1 MLNSSYHRALGIRL
15 IERAVRASEGG
26 YPLIELQ
33 YGADELAEALEGLDR
48 ILDLMPFYY
57 AEAGMLPEAE
67 RTVDELLRSL
77 STDDSGYTHGEVNYL
92 AGYVFECVGRYR
104 EAAHHYLIGQWYS
117 TAAFEGFEDGLGDL
131 YERIADND
139 IRRFEPGS
147 GPHMPLAA
155 SGIRAFGK
163 TPLDGDRLGG
173 DLLLVL
179 FWGTWNQRSIAQVE
193 MLDAMAESLRES
205 GISSLAVAVQEPA
218 RTFVRS
224 TGRTMF
230 SRFLEDHPV
239 KILLARAELETI
251 DRLEL
256 VGLPTTFLIDAGGRL
271 LARQL
276 SFDIQPGAWAMQWR
290 DVIAAELERLWTANK
305 RQ

>member
-1 MLNSSYHRALGIRL
+1 
-15 IERAVRASEGG
+15 
-26 YPLIELQ
+26 
-33 YGADELAEALEGLDR
+33 
-48 ILDLMPFYY
+48 
-57 AEAGMLPEAE
+57 
-67 RTVDELLRSL
+67 
-77 STDDSGYTHGEVNYL
+77 
-92 AGYVFECVGRYR
+92 
-104 EAAHHYLIGQWYS
+104 
-117 TAAFEGFEDGLGDL
+117 
-131 YERIADND
+131 
-139 IRRFEPGS
+139 
-147 GPHMPLAA
+147 MPLAA

-271 LARQL
+271 LARCLGDAVARRDRRRAGAPPDCQQTTVGSAGRPTSGGRPVDAVASNLFIRVPLL
-276 SFDIQPGAWAMQWR
+276 SVNKAGGSRYPFRDAPGR
-290 DVIAAELERLWTANK
+290 
-305 RQ
+305 